1 MRNWIALLLLVL
13 TLCPAP
19 SIRAA
24 ASTAESAATQ
34 TTWMSVRLGG
44 RKIGHLE
51 IEHVVDSNT
60 VTTTQTLSI
69 VLNRNGKTIPFS
81 NVSRTVE
88 TSAGQALAF
97 SARTS
102 MSAIDSTVNGERQSD
117 GRYKVTTTVGGAT
130 REITMDWPQN
140 AMLTEGQRQVMLA
153 ASAHTGEHY
162 QLLMFDPSGL
172 QVVPVQIDVL
182 GDEQV
187 ELPGGTETLNHQRQ
201 TLQQVHGNQ
210 IMDLW
215 LDKHGQA
222 RKGTLSMVGRQLDM
236 LACDQACALAP
247 TQDLDMFRAAMV
259 DSPRELTLNLRQSF
273 LRYRIHIKG
282 DATQPLIETDEQHVT
297 NMGNGDWLVDIGNP
311 RSGSSETPP
320 GDEDRRA
327 NAWLQSDAPV
337 IRNLATQVVGDAS
350 NDSQRMRRLRIF
362 VSNYITQHGLD
373 VGYASALEVVS
384 NRQGDCTEYAVLLA
398 ALARAQGIPAR
409 VVTGMVYADRYA
421 NTMRVFLPHAWV
433 QAWID
438 GHWQSYDSALRRFDS
453 THIALDSGDGDPWHF
468 FNATDLFNAMQIEDV
483 TASWEMA
490 TAAPPLTPMP
500 TRHGSH

>member
-1 MRNWIALLLLVL
+1 MRNLIALLLLVL
-13 TLCPAP
+13 TLCPAAVL
-19 SIRAA
+19 RAA
-24 ASTAESAATQ
+24 APTTETAVSQ

-51 IEHVVDSNT
+51 IEHVVDNNT
-60 VTTTQTLSI
+60 VTNTQTLSI

-81 NVSRTVE
+81 NISRTVE
-88 TSAGQALAF
+88 TPAGEALAF

-102 MSAIDSTVNGERQSD
+102 MSAIDSTVDGVRQPD
-117 GRYKVTTTVGGAT
+117 GRYKVTTNVGGEN
-130 REITMDWPQN
+130 RQITMNWPQS
-140 AMLTEGQRQVMLA
+140 AMLTEGQRLAMLA
-153 ASAHTGEHY
+153 ASSHTGEHY

-182 GDEQV
+182 GDERV
-187 ELPGGTETLNHQRQ
+187 ELPGGAETLNHQRQ
-201 TLQQVHGNQ
+201 TLLQVHGNQ

-247 TQDLDMFRAAMV
+247 VQDLDMFRAAMV
-259 DSPRELTLNLRQSF
+259 DSPRQLTLNLRQSF
-273 LRYRIHIKG
+273 LRYRIHVKG
-282 DATQPLIETDEQHVT
+282 NALQPLIETDEQHVT
-297 NMGNGDWLVDIGNP
+297 NIGNGDWLVDIGNP
-311 RSGSSETPP
+311 RSGGQNPP
-320 GDEDRRA
+320 SDEDRQA
-327 NAWLQSDAPV
+327 NAWLQSDAPA
-337 IRNLATQVVGDAS
+337 IRNLATQAVGDAS
-350 NDSQRMRRLRIF
+350 NDRQRMRRLRIF

-373 VGYASALEVVS
+373 VGYASALEVVG

-433 QAWID
+433 QAWVE
-438 GHWQSYDSALRRFDS
+438 GRWQSYDSAMRRFDS

-468 FNATDLFNAMQIEDV
+468 FNATDLFNAMRIEDV
-483 TASWEMA
+483 TASWEMG
-490 TAAPPLTPMP
+490 TQAAPLAPISPQTGA
-500 TRHGSH
+500 H